1 LLIPAEG
8 GGLQGREISV
18 FDQLFGEL
26 PLLWRVTIAFGVVLA
41 LMAIIVVV
49 IQRFTGRKLP
59 LANVGRARQ
68 PRLGILDAFAIDT
81 RRRLVL
87 IRRDNV
93 EHLIMIGG
101 PNDVLIESEIVR
113 APAQAAMPPQQQ
125 RNSQPQR
132 PNENGRTPVTAPPA
146 AIPAAAQQRV
156 AENPAPAAIAP
167 TPGEPEI
174 RPAPFRS
181 TMPRSAPPLQA
192 PLQANVPGLQ
202 PNAPPLPKAPAR
214 PLRAA
219 EPPAPQRVTEAPAA
233 AIEEPAAPP
242 ASAKPKADVDPLYA
256 DIEKK
261 LSEALARPTA
271 ASAPAPSRSAP
282 PAAPVRR
289 EPVMEPP
296 APAPAAAAKE
306 PKSHLDALE
315 EEMASLLGRERP
327 S

>member
-1 LLIPAEG
+1 M
-8 GGLQGREISV
+8 

-41 LMAIIVVV
+41 LMAIIVVAL
-49 IQRFTGRKLP
+49 QRFTGRKLP

-68 PRLGILDAFAIDT
+68 PRLGVLDAFAIDT

-125 RNSQPQR
+125 RNAQQQR

-146 AIPAAAQQRV
+146 AIPAAAQQRL

-167 TPGEPEI
+167 APGEPEI

-181 TMPRSAPPLQA
+181 TLPRSTPPLQA
-192 PLQANVPGLQ
+192 PIPGNVPGLQ
-202 PNAPPLPKAPAR
+202 PNVAPPLPKAPAR
-214 PLRAA
+214 PLRTA

-233 AIEEPAAPP
+233 TIEEPVAPP
-242 ASAKPKADVDPLYA
+242 PAPAATKPKVDVDPLYA

-271 ASAPAPSRSAP
+271 TPAPAPARSAP
-282 PAAPVRR
+282 PAAPTRR

-296 APAPAAAAKE
+296 APAPAAPKE